1 MTATDTTISV
11 GDLRALV
18 PDFERSLRAANKSP
32 KTIKIYGEAA
42 RSMIDFFVANGMPT
56 DAAKVK
62 REHVETYIED
72 QIARWK
78 PATANQRYR
87 SLAQFW
93 KYLEEE
99 GEIRTS
105 PMAKMKPP
113 KVPEDLVPVI
123 PQADLRKLLAAC
135 EGKHFDDK
143 RDMAMLRMLIDTG
156 MRAGELVGIGVDDVD
171 RDTGVAFVVGKGSRP
186 RACPYGAK
194 TAQALDRYLRL
205 RRQHPYANTPS
216 LWIGKKG
223 RITDSGL
230 RQMVERRAEQAG
242 IGRLHPHM
250 FRHSYA
256 HGQLAAGMAE
266 GDLMMLAGW
275 RSRQMLSRYGASA
288 AAERAQAA
296 YRRMGTIGD
305 RL

>member
-1 MTATDTTISV
+1 MTAADTTISV
-11 GDLRALV
+11 GDLRGLV
-18 PDFERSLRAANKSP
+18 SDFERSLRAANKSP

-62 REHVETYIED
+62 RELVEMYIED
-72 QIARWK
+72 QVARWK

-93 KYLEEE
+93 KYLDEE
-99 GEIRTS
+99 GEIRDS

-113 KVPEDLVPVI
+113 RVPEDLVPVVSD
-123 PQADLRKLLAAC
+123 ADLRKLLAAC
-135 EGKHFDDK
+135 EGKNFDDK
-143 RDMAMLRMLIDTG
+143 RDIAILRLLIDSG
-156 MRAGELVGIGVDDVD
+156 MRAGELVGIKVDDLD
-171 RDTGVAFVVGKGSRP
+171 RDTDVAFVVGKGSRP

-205 RRQHPYANTPS
+205 RRQHPYANTPW

-242 IGRLHPHM
+242 VGHIHPHQL
-250 FRHSYA
+250 RHTFA